1 MDKLAE
7 DKVFLA
13 LTRPSVFMGLPLE
26 AILPI
31 IMVCMVFWGIMHNPF
46 FPLAMFGAL
55 YFPARMI
62 VHYDYNAF
70 RLWGL
75 WFQTVFLSKN
85 RKFWGG
91 RELLSRPPVPRR
103 EAEAIRQWLNSP

>member
-1 MDKLAE
+1 MEDRLAE

-31 IMVCMVFWGIMHNPF
+31 IMVCMVFWGVLHNPF
-46 FPLAMFGAL
+46 YPLALFGAL

-62 VHYDYNAF
+62 VHYDFNAF

-75 WFQTVFLSKN
+75 WFPDRFPVEEPQVLGR
-85 RKFWGG
+85 RK
-91 RELLSRPPVPRR
+91 LLARPTCQGR
-103 EAEAIRQWLNSP
+103 EAEALRQ

>member
-1 MDKLAE
+1 MAEADKLAE
-7 DKVFLA
+7 DKVFFA

-26 AILPI
+26 AIMPI
-31 IMVCMVFWGIMHNPF
+31 IMVCMVLWGIMHNPF
-46 FPLAMFGAL
+46 YPLALFGAL
-55 YFPARMI
+55 YFPARMV

-91 RELLSRPPVPRR
+91 GSYSPVRLGKAVRR
-103 EAEAIRQWLNSP
+103 KQFGND

>member
-1 MDKLAE
+1 MDKEKIAE

-31 IMVCMVFWGIMHNPF
+31 IMVCMVVWGIVGNPF
-46 FPLAMFGAL
+46 YPLALFGAL

-62 VHYDYNAF
+62 VHYDFNAF

-75 WFQTVFLSKN
+75 WFQTTFVSKN
-85 RKFWGG
+85 RTFWGG
-91 RELLSRPPVPRR
+91 GSYSPVRLKTGVKRR
-103 EAEAIRQWLNSP
+103 QFGND

>member
-1 MDKLAE
+1 
-7 DKVFLA
+7 
-13 LTRPSVFMGLPLE
+13 
-26 AILPI
+26 
-31 IMVCMVFWGIMHNPF
+31 MHNPF

-55 YFPARMI
+55 YFPARMV

-75 WFQTVFLSKN
+75 WFQTIFLSKN

-91 RELLSRPPVPRR
+91 GSYAPVRLGAGVKR
-103 EAEAIRQWLNSP
+103 KHFGND

>member
-1 MDKLAE
+1 
-7 DKVFLA
+7 
-13 LTRPSVFMGLPLE
+13 MGLPLE

-31 IMVCMVFWGIMHNPF
+31 IMVCMVFGDHAQSLL
-46 FPLAMFGAL
+46 PLAMFGAL

-85 RKFWGG
+85 RKFWGAG
-91 RELLSRPPVPRR
+91 ATLPSACPK
-103 EAEAIRQWLNSP
+103 A

>member
-1 MDKLAE
+1 MADIERPAE

-13 LTRPSVFMGLPLE
+13 LTRPAVFMGLPLE
-26 AILPI
+26 AVMPI
-31 IMVCMVFWGIMHNPF
+31 MMVSMVAWALLHNPLY
-46 FPLAMFGAL
+46 PAAIFGAL

-91 RELLSRPPVPRR
+91 GSYSPVRLGKAVKR
-103 EAEAIRQWLNSP
+103 KQFGND

>member
-31 IMVCMVFWGIMHNPF
+31 IMVCMVLGIMHNPF
-46 FPLAMFGAL
+46 FPW
-55 YFPARMI
+55 PCSERS
-62 VHYDYNAF
+62 
-70 RLWGL
+70 
-75 WFQTVFLSKN
+75 T
-85 RKFWGG
+85 
-91 RELLSRPPVPRR
+91 SRP
-103 EAEAIRQWLNSP
+103 A

>member
-1 MDKLAE
+1 MAEREKLAE
-7 DKVFLA
+7 DKVYLA
-13 LTRPSVFMGLPLE
+13 MTRPSVFMGLPLE

-31 IMVCMVFWGIMHNPF
+31 IMVCMVVWGIMHNPF
-46 FPLAMFGAL
+46 FPLALFGAL

-62 VHYDYNAF
+62 VHYDFNAF

-75 WFQTVFLSKN
+75 WFQTVFLSRN

-91 RELLSRPPVPRR
+91 GSYSPVRLGKGVKR
-103 EAEAIRQWLNSP
+103 KRFGND

>member
-1 MDKLAE
+1 MEKLAE
-7 DKVFLA
+7 DKVYLA
-13 LTRPSVFMGLPLE
+13 LTRPAVFMGLPLE

-31 IMVCMVFWGIMHNPF
+31 LMICMLVWAVMHNPVY
-46 FPLAMFGAL
+46 PAGIFGAL
-55 YFPARMI
+55 YLPARMI
-62 VHYDYNAF
+62 VHYDFNAF

-91 RELLSRPPVPRR
+91 GSYSPVRLAGGVKR
-103 EAEAIRQWLNSP
+103 KHFGND

>member
-1 MDKLAE
+1 
-7 DKVFLA
+7 
-13 LTRPSVFMGLPLE
+13 
-26 AILPI
+26 
-31 IMVCMVFWGIMHNPF
+31 MHNPF

-85 RKFWGG
+85 RKFWG
-91 RELLSRPPVPRR
+91 RELCSRSPGTRR
-103 EAEAIRQWLNSP
+103 QAEAFRK